1 MKPVLCQEW
10 FDWYSP
16 AIANGKWRFEWFWVY
31 GFVCPQTGHTYW
43 WLMPRVNT
51 QTFSRVLEDFA
62 QHFEVGP
69 NKRLALV
76 LDRRNAGQR
85 LRGRMHSP
93 SVADRASWHT
103 TQKLEVPD
111 GIHLVFLPPYSPE
124 LQPAERLWPLT
135 NEAIANTHFET
146 IEEIE
151 NAVEQ
156 RCQAL
161 LEMPEFIRGL
171 TQFHWWPTVPV
182 T

>member
-1 MKPVLCQEW
+1 MLRREW

-16 AIANGKWRFEWFWVY
+16 AVATVKWRFEWFWLY

-51 QTFSRVLEDFA
+51 TTFSQVLKDFA
-62 QHFEVGP
+62 THFEVGD
-69 NKRLALV
+69 NKHLVLV
-76 LDRRNAGQR
+76 LDQ
-85 LRGRMHSP
+85 
-93 SVADRASWHT
+93 ASWHT
-103 TQKLEVPD
+103 TKKLEVPN
-111 GIHLVFLPPYSPE
+111 GIHLVFLPPASPE

-146 IEEIE
+146 LE
-151 NAVEQ
+151 AVEDAIYY

-161 LEMPEFIRGL
+161 LERPEFIRGL

-182 T
+182 G